1 MMVHVSRRPRPW
13 HRLDS
18 VNVRTGCLD
27 GSVTSAL
34 RAIGDTDYIHP
45 GNAEV
50 R

>member
-13 HRLDS
+13 YRLDS
-18 VNVRTGCLD
+18 VNVKTRCLVD
-27 GSVTSAL
+27 SVTSAFQ
-34 RAIGDTDYIHP
+34 ATGDTDYIHP

>member
-1 MMVHVSRRPRPW
+1 MMVHVSRRLHPW

-18 VNVRTGCLD
+18 VNVRTRCLD
-27 GSVTSAL
+27 GSVTSAFQ
-34 RAIGDTDYIHP
+34 ATGDTDYIHL